1 MLVRSKMTRDV
12 ITASPETTLA
22 GALDITR
29 THRIR
34 HLPIVQN
41 DRLVGL
47 ISDRD
52 LRSATPPVWAADHAE
67 LLQALQTHTVG
78 EHMVSTIISISPDA
92 PIEEAAQLMYTNRI
106 GCLPVI
112 DGTKLVGIL
121 SETDL
126 LRAYAELFG
135 VQRNST
141 RIEVLMPDR
150 PGELARV
157 VRLIGIEM
165 RANIVGMV
173 VPPIDGER
181 SLAIMHVQVDNP
193 ETIMEALR
201 KIGYH
206 VGSPSVDLDAIP
218 EAPPT
223 EPRRSRALA
232 EL

>member
-1 MLVRSKMTRDV
+1 MLVTSKMTHDV

-22 GALDITR
+22 GALEITR

-34 HLPIVQN
+34 HLPVAA
-41 DRLVGL
+41 DGKLVGI

-52 LRSATPPVWAADHAE
+52 LRLAYPPVWAADHAE
-67 LLQALQTHTVG
+67 LMDALQTRTVG
-78 EHMVSTIISISPDA
+78 DHMIKDLITISVNA
-92 PIEEAAQLMYTNRI
+92 PIEEAAELMYSKRI
-106 GCLPVI
+106 GCLPVM
-112 DGTKLVGIL
+112 DGDTMVGIL

-135 VQRNST
+135 VQRGAT

-150 PGELARV
+150 PGELARI

-173 VPPIDGER
+173 VPPIEGDR
-181 SLAIMHVQVDNP
+181 SLAIIHIQVEDA
-193 ETIMEALR
+193 EAIMEALR

-206 VGSPSVDLDAIP
+206 VGSPSVDLDSVPDTA
-218 EAPPT
+218 
-223 EPRRSRALA
+223 EPRRTRALA
-232 EL
+232 SF